1 VRLTAVGRLAREST
15 DEEDVPVSETA
26 LRHRRVWL
34 GDAWHEL
41 PVWKRDALRPGTRI
55 DGPAIVEEDYTTVL
69 IGPGWEATCGP
80 HRHLIAV
87 KNGGAR

>member
-1 VRLTAVGRLAREST
+1 MHYGQAHGV
-15 DEEDVPVSETA
+15 
-26 LRHRRVWL
+26 
-34 GDAWHEL
+34 
-41 PVWKRDALRPGTRI
+41 